1 MWEDL
6 ELDPERIPLFKLIF
20 HILQIVFAFV
30 LWCLE
35 IAVFKNDKAKIVG
48 KNGWTFGVFF
58 LTIPAW
64 IYLGMAPRFPRTRK
78 IALPQVMLAVDAV
91 FTVIWLS
98 AWATQAAYNSDGLCG
113 DACGISK
120 AIVGLGVF
128 VFLFFCITTFF
139 SIWTLKYYQWNNRL
153 PGYDKGQSNSQNIDP
168 DKAAFSLAPHDEEA
182 YAPVNATDHDHDDDN
197 SHAGG
202 PPSYGGGGGRSD
214 YSDPYG
220 YTGASGV
227 AGGSMASRHTYQ
239 DNPFR
244 QQDNPFDTDTE
255 YNSGRISAQGGRY
268 GAAPST
274 VADPYD
280 EDTRPAAFPQANY
293 DHLHR

>member
-1 MWEDL
+1 MFENL

-35 IAVFKNDKAKIVG
+35 IAVFKNSSAKIVG

-64 IYLGMAPRFPRTRK
+64 IYLCMAPRFPRTRK
-78 IALPQVMLAVDAV
+78 IAMPQVMLAVDAV

-98 AWATQAAYNSDGLCG
+98 AWATQASYNTAGLCG
-113 DACGISK
+113 EACGISK

-128 VFLFFCITTFF
+128 VFLFFCVTTFL

-153 PGYDKGQSNSQNIDP
+153 PGYDKGQANSQNIDP

-182 YAPVNATDHDHDDDN
+182 YAPVHSTDHDNDDDT
-197 SHAGG
+197 HGAGAS
-202 PPSYGGGGGRSD
+202 SYGGPRSD

-220 YTGASGV
+220 APSSYTGAGGL
-227 AGGSMASRHTYQ
+227 GGSTTSRHTYQ

-268 GAAPST
+268 GAPST
-274 VADPYD
+274 VTDPYD
-280 EDTRPAAFPQANY
+280 EDTRSAAFPQGNY
-293 DHLHR
+293 DTLHR